1 MRVVTLEEHFTV
13 PSLVQRYISREAIAR
28 RGFGPRTVLPGRT
41 NPLELAPEIGARR
54 LASMDEAGITVQVLS
69 TTGPGADLVDGA
81 EGVALARETND
92 ALAEAIARHPDRFAG
107 LAHLP
112 MRDPDAAAT
121 ELARAVRNLRFHG
134 ALINGTTEDRFL
146 DDPRFEPILAAAEA
160 LDVPIY
166 LHPHLAPE
174 AVRKAYFGNLPSN
187 SGAVLEGA
195 GWGWHSE
202 TGIHVLRLVLSGTLD
217 RHPNLKLIIGHMGEG
232 LPMMLARC
240 DQVFEAYIPHLARPI
255 SRTILDQVW
264 ITTSGMFSE
273 PPFLAALLTFGIDR
287 ILYSVDY
294 PYAPNER
301 GRAFLQSLTLA
312 PADLAKVA
320 HGNADRLL
328 GLTPKTA

>member
-13 PSLVQRYISREAIAR
+13 PSLVRRISPEAIAR
-28 RGFGPRTVLPGRT
+28 RGFVRRNYPPGRVS
-41 NPLELAPEIGARR
+41 PLELLPEIGERR
-54 LASMDEAGITVQVLS
+54 LGLMDAAGITVQVLS
-69 TTGPGADLVDGA
+69 TTGPGADLVDGPD
-81 EGVALARETND
+81 GVAFAREIND
-92 ALAEAIARHPDRFAG
+92 ALAEAIARHPGRFAG
-107 LAHLP
+107 FAHLP
-112 MRDPDAAAT
+112 MRDPDASAK
-121 ELARAVRNLRFHG
+121 ELTRAVRDLGFHG
-134 ALINGTTEDRFL
+134 AMVNGTTEDRFL

-166 LHPHLAPE
+166 IHPGLAPE
-174 AVRKAYFGNLPSN
+174 PVRKLYYSNLPS
-187 SGAVLEGA
+187 SAGVILEGA

-202 TGIHVLRLVLSGTLD
+202 TAIHVLRLVLAGALD
-217 RHPNLKLIIGHMGEG
+217 RHPKLKLIIGHMGEG
-232 LPMMLARC
+232 LPVMLARC
-240 DQVFEAYIPHLARPI
+240 DQVFDAYVQHLARPI

-264 ITTSGMFSE
+264 ITTSGMFTE

-301 GRAFLQSLTLA
+301 GRGFLQSLSLS

-328 GLTPKTA
+328 RLNATAA